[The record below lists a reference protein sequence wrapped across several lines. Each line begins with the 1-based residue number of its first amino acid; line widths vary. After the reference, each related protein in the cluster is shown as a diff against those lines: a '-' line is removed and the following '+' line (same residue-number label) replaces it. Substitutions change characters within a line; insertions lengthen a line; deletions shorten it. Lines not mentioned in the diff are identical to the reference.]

1 MSLSFTTIDGEI
13 GEKLDKIFKVRSSFL
28 KVQPG
33 DCLLPP
39 QYVFIATKI
48 RDLEIRNDDVWIVSY
63 PRTGEF
69 DYKFYRLINKG
80 GKKLYLFFLNLKF
93 QMIRNN

>member
-1 MSLSFTTIDGEI
+1 MSLTYTTVDGSI
-13 GEKLDKIFKVRSSFL
+13 GDKLDKIFKVKSSFL

-39 QYVFIATKI
+39 QYVFIGTKV

-63 PRTGEF
+63 PRTGE
-69 DYKFYRLINKG
+69 
-80 GKKLYLFFLNLKF
+80 
-93 QMIRNN
+93 